1 MPVERFEMALPSEV
15 SILANQPRDFQKRI
29 APRGVNLF
37 LAASGDAGGL
47 SPATTRGPGLKRGF
61 DSSDKAP
68 RGGVSCCAA
77 GHGACVR
84 RGSLAGLLSGGGDG
98 VLRGKS

>member
-15 SILANQPRDFQKRI
+15 SILTNQSRDFQKRI
-29 APRGVNLF
+29 AGRGVKLF

-77 GHGACVR
+77 GHGAGVR
-84 RGSLAGLLSGGGDG
+84 RGRLAGLLS
-98 VLRGKS
+98 RGW